1 MYSIVGFVL
10 LIVVVVETVMVIYN
24 IMQNRKTKM
33 VQTSDQDKIMRVKLT
48 LSTAKAAQLG
58 KALTRAAKDA
68 TASEDKLAIEQ
79 VTCYANDVNERGPT
93 LVEVDVKKV

>member
-48 LSTAKAAQLG
+48 LSRLKQHN
-58 KALTRAAKDA
+58 
-68 TASEDKLAIEQ
+68 SVKL
-79 VTCYANDVNERGPT
+79 
-93 LVEVDVKKV
+93 